1 MNSTNTDSTIKTYNL
16 KVKVDGNNQPVILAD
31 KDNSPF
37 VSDEDLQDLLATTQ
51 DIIDIFSYIKNSP

>member
-37 VSDEDLQDLLATTQ
+37 VSDADLQSLLATTK
-51 DIIDIFSYIKNSP
+51 DIDDIFSK

>member
-1 MNSTNTDSTIKTYNL
+1 MNSRNQDSTIKIYNL

-37 VSDEDLQDLLATTQ
+37 VSEADLQDLLATTE
-51 DIIDIFSYIKNSP
+51 DINNIFLSK

>member
-31 KDNSPF
+31 KNDSPF
-37 VSDEDLQDLLATTQ
+37 VSDEDLQSLLATTE
-51 DIIDIFSYIKNSP
+51 DINNIFPFK

>member
-1 MNSTNTDSTIKTYNL
+1 MNSTNKDSTIKTYNL

-37 VSDEDLQDLLATTQ
+37 VSDADLQDLLATTQ
-51 DIIDIFSYIKNSP
+51 DIIDIFS

>member
-1 MNSTNTDSTIKTYNL
+1 MNSTNTDSTIKIYNL

-37 VSDEDLQDLLATTQ
+37 VSDADLQDLLATTE
-51 DIIDIFSYIKNSP
+51 DINNIFLSK

>member
-1 MNSTNTDSTIKTYNL
+1 MNSINDGTIKIYNL

-37 VSDEDLQDLLATTQ
+37 VSDADLQGLLATAE
-51 DIIDIFSYIKNSP
+51 DIDRIFSSK

>member
-1 MNSTNTDSTIKTYNL
+1 MNSRNQDSTIKTYNL

-37 VSDEDLQDLLATTQ
+37 VSDADLQDLLATTE
-51 DIIDIFSYIKNSP
+51 DINNIFSK

>member
-16 KVKVDGNNQPVILAD
+16 KVKIDGNNQPVILAD
-31 KDNSPF
+31 KNNSPF

-51 DIIDIFSYIKNSP
+51 DIIDIFS

>member
-37 VSDEDLQDLLATTQ
+37 VSDADLQDLLSTTQ
-51 DIIDIFSYIKNSP
+51 DVIDIFS

>member
-1 MNSTNTDSTIKTYNL
+1 MNSRNQDSSIKTYNL

-37 VSDEDLQDLLATTQ
+37 VSDADLQDLLATAE
-51 DIIDIFSYIKNSP
+51 DIDRIFPSK

>member
-31 KDNSPF
+31 KDKSPF
-37 VSDEDLQDLLATTQ
+37 VSDADLQDLLATTQ
-51 DIIDIFSYIKNSP
+51 DIINIFS

>member
-37 VSDEDLQDLLATTQ
+37 VSDADLQDLLATTQ
-51 DIIDIFSYIKNSP
+51 DIIDIFS